1 MKKTIPFM
9 ISIIA
14 IASIAST
21 AVLGNTQTAY
31 AGGGSCG
38 VNPSEVV
45 VILAPGAS
53 SQVIPKS
60 IDCNGGPG
68 NVDIDTDDCFDK
80 DIDVSFDNTG
90 IPIFKW
96 EGDETITNDDNAVPG
111 EVTCLVSFAVENF
124 LGIAVISQKITITT
138 PAPPVVGGEFLPIDS
153 TALVLAGL
161 QTSAIWM
168 LPVLAGVAGSAFGIL
183 YIKNRRN

>member
-9 ISIIA
+9 LSIIA
-14 IASIAST
+14 IASIASIT
-21 AVLGNTQTAY
+21 VLGNTQTAY

-38 VNPSEVV
+38 VSPSEVG

-80 DIDVSFDNTG
+80 GIDVSFDNTG

-124 LGIAVISQKITITT
+124 AGIVVISQSITVTT
-138 PAPPVVGGEFLPIDS
+138 PEPPVVGGELIPIETTS
-153 TALVLAGL
+153 LILAGA
-161 QTSAIWM
+161 QSFSWM
-168 LPVLAGVAGSAFGIL
+168 IPVVLSVLGIGL
-183 YIKNRRN
+183 FVVSRKSE